1 VDTPRSLPSKSPEMP
16 LIYKSFLAGLLL
28 LAGVS
33 TTAWAQQPE
42 AVLGA
47 PPTVA
52 VPVDQPAAGG
62 PGTASVAPV
71 ASSDAPTA
79 ERGVSLDRVVAVV
92 NDGIVLQSALD
103 KQVQV
108 VTLRLQN
115 AGQQMP
121 PRDILRQQVL
131 ERLVLQ
137 EIQMQRADRAGIKVS
152 DEQLNQTLTDVA
164 ARNNVKFSDLP
175 AALESQGINYRT
187 YREEVRQ
194 EMILGQLRQRD
205 VYSRIYVSP
214 REVDQCVAKALAAPE
229 DRLEYDVA
237 HILVAIPASATPQQI
252 EERTARAQGVYERA
266 KRGED
271 FSDLAVS
278 YSDAGTA
285 LDGGKLGWRKVSQ
298 LPSIL
303 AEVVPGMK
311 PGDVSEI
318 IRTPSGLHIF
328 KLIDTRSTQ
337 PAALV
342 AQVHT
347 RHILMQT
354 NAIEDDETV
363 RQKLQEIRDRIVKG
377 EDFGAIASVSSADP
391 GSATRGG
398 DLGWTGPGTFVP
410 EFEKQVDALDIDEIS
425 EPFKSQFGWHIVQ
438 LLGRRTYDASEDTT
452 RNKCVQQMRESRADE
467 ETELWLRR
475 LRDEAYVEYRK

>member
-1 VDTPRSLPSKSPEMP
+1 MP

-28 LAGVS
+28 LASVAAG
-33 TTAWAQQPE
+33 AQSEAPE
-42 AVLGA
+42 AVRGAAPPLGA
-47 PPTVA
+47 PAGPPATGTPDA
-52 VPVDQPAAGG
+52 APPPPPAAAET
-62 PGTASVAPV
+62 PA
-71 ASSDAPTA
+71 A
-79 ERGVSLDRVVAVV
+79 ERGVSLNRVVAVV

-103 KQVQV
+103 QQVQL
-108 VTLRLQN
+108 VTERLRQ

-131 ERLVLQ
+131 ERLILQ
-137 EIQMQRADRAGIKVS
+137 EIQLQRAERAGIKVS
-152 DEQLNQTLTDVA
+152 DEQLNQALTEVA

-175 AALESQGINYRT
+175 AALEAQGMNYRT
-187 YREEVRQ
+187 YREEVRR

-214 REVDQCVAKALAAPE
+214 REVDQCIEKAMAAPE

-252 EERTARAQGVYERA
+252 EERTARAQSVYERA

-271 FSDLAVS
+271 FADLAVS

-285 LDGGKLGWRKVSQ
+285 LDGGKLGWRKMSQ
-298 LPSIL
+298 LPSVV
-303 AEVVPGMK
+303 AEVLPSLKIGE
-311 PGDVSEI
+311 VSEI
-318 IRTPSGLHIF
+318 IRTPSGLNIF
-328 KLIDTRSTQ
+328 KLLDTRSTQ

-342 AQVHT
+342 AQVHA

-354 NAIEDDETV
+354 NAVEDDETV
-363 RQKLQEIRDRIVKG
+363 RQKLQKIRDRILKG
-377 EDFGAIASVSSADP
+377 EDFAAIASVSSVDP

-410 EFEKQVDALDIDEIS
+410 EFEKQVDALDINQIS
-425 EPFKSQFGWHIVQ
+425 EPFKTQFGWHIVQ

-467 ETELWLRR
+467 ETEQWLRR

>member
-1 VDTPRSLPSKSPEMP
+1 MDTPRSLPSQSPEMP
-16 LIYKSFLAGLLL
+16 LIYKSFLAGLCL
-28 LAGVS
+28 LAGVT

-42 AVLGA
+42 AVLGT

-52 VPVDQPAAGG
+52 IEGDVPAALG
-62 PGTASVAPV
+62 AP
-71 ASSDAPTA
+71 APATSGDTGTA
-79 ERGVSLDRVVAVV
+79 ERGMSLNRVVAVV
-92 NDGIVLQSALD
+92 NDGIVLQSAVD
-103 KQVQV
+103 QQVQT
-108 VTLRLQN
+108 VTTRLQQ

-137 EIQMQRADRAGIKVS
+137 EIQMQRAERAGIKVP
-152 DEQLNQTLTDVA
+152 DEQLNQTLADVA

-175 AALESQGINYRT
+175 AALEAQGINYRT

-194 EMILGQLRQRD
+194 ELILGQLRQRD

-237 HILVAIPASATPQQI
+237 HILVAIPASATPQQV
-252 EERTARAQGVYERA
+252 EERTTRAQGVYERA

-285 LDGGKLGWRKVSQ
+285 LDGGKLGWRKASQ
-298 LPSIL
+298 LPSIV
-303 AEVVPGMK
+303 AEVVPTLK
-311 PGDVSEI
+311 PGDVSEV

-328 KLIDTRSTQ
+328 KLIDTRGTQ
-337 PAALV
+337 PAAMV

-377 EDFGAIASVSSADP
+377 EDFAAIASVSSVDP

-398 DLGWTGPGTFVP
+398 DLGWTGPGSFVP
-410 EFEKQVDALDIDEIS
+410 EYEKQVDALDIDEIS

-452 RNKCVQQMRESRADE
+452 RNKCVQQMREARADE
-467 ETELWLRR
+467 EIELWLRH

>member
-1 VDTPRSLPSKSPEMP
+1 M
-16 LIYKSFLAGLLL
+16 IYKSFLAGLLL
-28 LAGVS
+28 LAGVP
-33 TTAWAQQPE
+33 AGAQSEAPE
-42 AVLGA
+42 PVVGA
-47 PPTVA
+47 PAPATMPASPSPVA
-52 VPVDQPAAGG
+52 APGAAPRAAGT
-62 PGTASVAPV
+62 GTAEPPAP
-71 ASSDAPTA
+71 
-79 ERGVSLDRVVAVV
+79 RGVSLNRVVAVV
-92 NDGIVLQSALD
+92 NDGIVLQSSLD
-103 KQVQV
+103 QQVQV
-108 VTLRLQN
+108 VTERLQK

-121 PRDILRQQVL
+121 PKDLLRQQVL

-137 EIQMQRADRAGIKVS
+137 EIQMQRAERAGIKVS
-152 DEQLNQTLTDVA
+152 DEQLNQTLTEVA

-175 AALESQGINYRT
+175 AVLESQGIEYRT
-187 YREEVRQ
+187 YREEVRR
-194 EMILGQLRQRD
+194 EMIIGQLRSRD

-229 DRLEYDVA
+229 DRLEYDFA

-266 KRGED
+266 RRGED
-271 FSDLAVS
+271 FADLAVA

-285 LDGGKLGWRKVSQ
+285 LDGGKLGWRKLNQ
-298 LPSIL
+298 LPSVV
-303 AEVVPGMK
+303 AEIAPGMK
-311 PGDVSEI
+311 PGGVSEI
-318 IRTPSGLHIF
+318 IRTPSGLNIF
-328 KLIDTRSTQ
+328 KLVDTRSTQ

-342 AQVHT
+342 SQVHT

-363 RQKLQEIRDRIVKG
+363 RQKLARIRDRILKG
-377 EDFGAIASVSSADP
+377 EDFAAIASVSSADP

-398 DLGWTGPGTFVP
+398 DLDWTGPGTFVP
-410 EFEKQVDALDIDEIS
+410 EFEKQVDALDINEIS
-425 EPFKSQFGWHIVQ
+425 EPFRTQFGWHIVQ

-475 LRDEAYVEYRK
+475 LRDEAYVEYRM